1 MIIGGIK
8 VQKLSYN
15 DTQHFFR
22 GCRIQG
28 YSVASQNRAT
38 IIQPTTH
45 L

>member
-22 GCRIQG
+22 GCRLNIVIPIAKQR
-28 YSVASQNRAT
+28 SNT
-38 IIQPTTH
+38 
-45 L
+45 

>member
-22 GCRIQG
+22 GCRLQLNHKRSNEIKTKQ
-28 YSVASQNRAT
+28 
-38 IIQPTTH
+38 
-45 L
+45 